1 VARTNPNED
10 GTCLFSE
17 KGSTQMDDDA
27 AKTARGGADA
37 TCGGEAGYP
46 LWDEQSCD
54 EVAGTCA
61 QTAAVACGD
70 ATTAGCQSDDG
81 GGFEDAC
88 VALTG
93 SAACLA
99 MDADDNANTLDCAFT
114 STFVASRGPVWPT
127 DTSLVAG
134 HYYTPTAGDTF
145 MAKVIDATALVD
157 GKFYSITTRGTT
169 DWTTCG
175 AANNDIST
183 VFEADLQIGCM
194 GTGTATEAWSGGLE
208 LTLVLRQQP
217 SVAVQTRAMNLHY
230 LHDSCAQTAAVAC
243 GDATTA
249 GCQSDGGV
257 GFEDA
262 CAALTDSAACLA
274 VDADDN
280 DATLDCAWTASDQW
294 VTQGQSTQG
303 LDLFCGMTAAVG
315 GTFAQCKAFDAAR
328 HESCREADD
337 ALVECKEHDLTKA
350 VAAVDEACTSKE
362 GAECELQKK
371 QTCSATSA
379 ANSGTGYAADRL
391 ACRVLSS
398 SIACKA
404 LQTDVDTDLD
414 TKACTWNEHGKCA
427 HLNVAGSCDYVP
439 EITAVPGSCQRRSYR
454 QADKPSPDTVCEYK
468 LHGTE
473 LNADSGICGGGGTVT
488 TAAVAGAAAYCI
500 NTFSAAADTKCT
512 LSPDSTKCTDEQGG
526 KCVYRAEV
534 SSAVGACACG
544 GGGTGKRRVALPSTL
559 PNSRWAGYTSSR
571 RLANA
576 RIVVV
581 VTAQRSRRKPP
592 ARRPMRAGERGR
604 PTHFLM
610 TLVQPRTRWARSS
623 RLHLLFPKSLS
634 DRAARSCTLA
644 RTPR

>member
-1 VARTNPNED
+1 MLRWTRLAPQR
-10 GTCLFSE
+10 
-17 KGSTQMDDDA
+17 KGQ
-27 AKTARGGADA
+27 
-37 TCGGEAGYP
+37 
-46 LWDEQSCD
+46 
-54 EVAGTCA
+54 
-61 QTAAVACGD
+61 
-70 ATTAGCQSDDG
+70 
-81 GGFEDAC
+81 
-88 VALTG
+88 
-93 SAACLA
+93 
-99 MDADDNANTLDCAFT
+99 N
-114 STFVASRGPVWPT
+114 
-127 DTSLVAG
+127 
-134 HYYTPTAGDTF
+134 
-145 MAKVIDATALVD
+145 
-157 GKFYSITTRGTT
+157 
-169 DWTTCG
+169 
-175 AANNDIST
+175 
-183 VFEADLQIGCM
+183 
-194 GTGTATEAWSGGLE
+194 
-208 LTLVLRQQP
+208 
-217 SVAVQTRAMNLHY
+217 
-230 LHDSCAQTAAVAC
+230 
-243 GDATTA
+243 
-249 GCQSDGGV
+249 
-257 GFEDA
+257 
-262 CAALTDSAACLA
+262 
-274 VDADDN
+274 
-280 DATLDCAWTASDQW
+280 
-294 VTQGQSTQG
+294 
-303 LDLFCGMTAAVG
+303 
-315 GTFAQCKAFDAAR
+315 
-328 HESCREADD
+328 ESCRR
-337 ALVECKEHDLTKA
+337 
-350 VAAVDEACTSKE
+350 SKR
-362 GAECELQKK
+362 AQPPLRP
-371 QTCSATSA
+371 TV
-379 ANSGTGYAADRL
+379 TGYAADRL

-623 RLHLLFPKSLS
+623 RLHLLLSLS